1 MYDWYGSFILKKEK
15 WKIRS
20 EKLRIDLDNSHYLRR
35 LKPHDLKGLRTLY
48 KKIYKTLK
56 DDKHEQFIHPRKKLE
71 LYTLLKGSWEW
82 QKEFIGLF
90 DEKNN
95 LVGTSFIQI
104 CIKENENV
112 LKSEFPKSPID
123 LFKENKNAKIAIF
136 GGDWIDPEKRGE
148 GWNRKMVEKK
158 CELAKEKWCDYA
170 IAIIDP
176 RNTRNISPYLKNGFT
191 VVWFWTDPSDG
202 GPIMYLVR
210 DLKSHMSERIQPEVP
225 YSKHYKPRDTAIF
238 DILNGGYKKEAV
250 LLKAV

>member
-1 MYDWYGSFILKKEK
+1 M
-15 WKIRS
+15 
-20 EKLRIDLDNSHYLRR
+20 
-35 LKPHDLKGLRTLY
+35 
-48 KKIYKTLK
+48 
-56 DDKHEQFIHPRKKLE
+56 
-71 LYTLLKGSWEW
+71 
-82 QKEFIGLF
+82 
-90 DEKNN
+90 
-95 LVGTSFIQI
+95 
-104 CIKENENV
+104 
-112 LKSEFPKSPID
+112 D

-225 YSKHYKPRDTAIF
+225 YIKHYKPRDTAIF
-238 DILNGGYKKEAV
+238 DILNGGYKKKAV